1 MIQKFP
7 YIIRE
12 PAFKLLL
19 MLRFEILLSTIF
31 PGARLSDSGNVKCIA
46 TNLLG
51 KASSTAQ
58 LMIEGIYM
66 MYEIIIAN
74 YIVHASYAL

>member
-1 MIQKFP
+1 
-7 YIIRE
+7 
-12 PAFKLLL
+12 
-19 MLRFEILLSTIF
+19 MLCFENMLSSIF

-51 KASSTAQ
+51 KAASTAQ

-66 MYEIIIAN
+66 ICTIRLAN
-74 YIVHASYAL
+74 FITSYAC

>member
-1 MIQKFP
+1 
-7 YIIRE
+7 
-12 PAFKLLL
+12 

-51 KASSTAQ
+51 KAASTAQ
-58 LMIEGIYM
+58 LMIEGTYM
-66 MYEIIIAN
+66 I
-74 YIVHASYAL
+74 

>member
-1 MIQKFP
+1 MIKKFP
-7 YIIRE
+7 YFKRE
-12 PAFKLLL
+12 TAFILL
-19 MLRFEILLSTIF
+19 MLSFEILLSTIF

-51 KASSTAQ
+51 KATSTAQ

-66 MYEIIIAN
+66 IYTIIIAN
-74 YIVHASYAL
+74 YITSYAL

>member
-1 MIQKFP
+1 
-7 YIIRE
+7 
-12 PAFKLLL
+12 

-51 KASSTAQ
+51 KATSTAQ
-58 LMIEGIYM
+58 LMIEGIY
-66 MYEIIIAN
+66 IIYTMIMAN
-74 YIVHASYAL
+74 YITSYAL

>member
-7 YIIRE
+7 YFKRE
-12 PAFKLLL
+12 TAFKLLL

-51 KASSTAQ
+51 KAASTAQ
-58 LMIEGIYM
+58 LMIEGTY
-66 MYEIIIAN
+66 II
-74 YIVHASYAL
+74 

>member
-12 PAFKLLL
+12 TAFILL

-51 KASSTAQ
+51 KAASTAQ
-58 LMIEGIYM
+58 LMIEGTYM
-66 MYEIIIAN
+66 I
-74 YIVHASYAL
+74 